1 VVNVLETGQEVRNQ
15 ELQLVAFRLGNET
28 YAVDIQQV
36 QEIIRMQQ
44 ITRVPGAPFFVEG
57 VINLRGRIIP
67 VIDLRKRL
75 GLPRGE
81 ETDEVRIVVVE
92 VPPHK
97 VGMIVDAVE
106 EVLRLSEENIETPSS
121 LVASVDEQY
130 LKGVGKS
137 EDRLVVLLDLEEILK
152 KEKDSEKQGK
162 E

>member
-1 VVNVLETGQEVRNQ
+1 MQAEREVHTQ
-15 ELQLVAFRLGNET
+15 ELQLVAFRLGKET

-44 ITRVPGAPFFVEG
+44 ITAVPGAPFFVEG

-75 GLPRGE
+75 GLPQGE
-81 ETDEVRIVVVE
+81 KTDEVRIVVVE
-92 VPPHK
+92 IPPHK
-97 VGMIVDAVE
+97 VGMVVDAVE
-106 EVLRLSEENIETPSS
+106 EVLRLSMEDIEPPST

-130 LKGVGKS
+130 LKGVGKTG
-137 EDRLVVLLDLEEILK
+137 DRLVVLLDLEAILK

>member
-1 VVNVLETGQEVRNQ
+1 VVNVLETQQEVRNQ

-36 QEIIRMQQ
+36 QEIIRMQR
-44 ITRVPGAPFFVEG
+44 ITAVPGAPFFVEG

-75 GLPRGE
+75 GLPPGE

-106 EVLRLSEENIETPSS
+106 EVLRLSTENIEAPSS

-130 LKGVGKS
+130 LKGVGKT
-137 EDRLVVLLDLEEILK
+137 EDRLVVLLDLKEVLK
-152 KEKDSEKQGK
+152 KEKDSETEGK

>member
-1 VVNVLETGQEVRNQ
+1 LETGQEVRNQ

>member
-1 VVNVLETGQEVRNQ
+1 VNALETGQEVRSQ

-106 EVLRLSEENIETPSS
+106 EVLRLSEENIEAPSS

>member
-1 VVNVLETGQEVRNQ
+1 MNVLETGQEVRNQ

>member
-1 VVNVLETGQEVRNQ
+1 METQQEVRNQ

>member
-1 VVNVLETGQEVRNQ
+1 MNVLETQQEVRNQ

-36 QEIIRMQQ
+36 QEIIRMQR
-44 ITRVPGAPFFVEG
+44 ITAVPGAPFFVEG

-75 GLPRGE
+75 GLPPGE

-106 EVLRLSEENIETPSS
+106 EVLRLSTENIEAPSS

-130 LKGVGKS
+130 LKGVGKT
-137 EDRLVVLLDLEEILK
+137 EDRLVVLLDLKEVLK
-152 KEKDSEKQGK
+152 KEKDSETEGK

>member
-1 VVNVLETGQEVRNQ
+1 VNVLETGQEVRNQ

>member
-1 VVNVLETGQEVRNQ
+1 METQQEVRNQ

-36 QEIIRMQQ
+36 QEIIRMQR
-44 ITRVPGAPFFVEG
+44 ITAVPGAPFFVEG

-75 GLPRGE
+75 GLPPGE

-106 EVLRLSEENIETPSS
+106 EVLRLSTENIEAPSS

-130 LKGVGKS
+130 LKGVGKT
-137 EDRLVVLLDLEEILK
+137 EDRLVVLLDLKEVLK
-152 KEKDSEKQGK
+152 KEKDSETEGK

>member
-1 VVNVLETGQEVRNQ
+1 METGQEVRNQ

>member
-1 VVNVLETGQEVRNQ
+1 LETGQEVRSQ

-106 EVLRLSEENIETPSS
+106 EVLRLSEENIEAPSS